1 MKNLSVSTHTVRDT
15 YARRNGR
22 TAPPLRLPLYTRALH
37 RTRGYFNRTPGPIL
51 LYYFYNI
58 VTVSNEI
65 GATGSAGAPSNSRQR
80 FEKQRYGSHGAGI
93 SVSSEQP
100 SASSWALKFVCGLL
114 NASKHIFNG

>member
-1 MKNLSVSTHTVRDT
+1 MTPTRGGTVVRPPRSA
-15 YARRNGR
+15 YA
-22 TAPPLRLPLYTRALH
+22 LYTRALH